1 MQYALTRLGCGDAF
15 VARRGMG
22 VHPSIGSV
30 ACGKEDKREGGIERR
45 HEMTPRRPSMPQK
58 GPDLVG
64 CSRHV
69 RHGCWSS
76 MKRVH
81 GISNL
86 ISLQSPHTLCVC
98 HLILLQ
104 QVGVLLSPQCGALR
118 SGSDG
123 GHASGAGIGFQ
134 YPPLLQGVLGKSI

>member
-1 MQYALTRLGCGDAF
+1 MRVGAASSRYEQKMHDDGPISACVQYALTRLGCGDAF

-45 HEMTPRRPSMPQK
+45 HEMTPRRPSVPQK
-58 GPDLVG
+58 GPDLVS

-76 MKRVH
+76 MK
-81 GISNL
+81 L
-86 ISLQSPHTLCVC
+86 
-98 HLILLQ
+98 
-104 QVGVLLSPQCGALR
+104 
-118 SGSDG
+118 
-123 GHASGAGIGFQ
+123 FME
-134 YPPLLQGVLGKSI
+134 